1 MRRFAG
7 NDRLIHN
14 EITSAAVDAPENE
27 TFVESGV
34 EPSTPADLEI
44 QIASGDV
51 FIEGSPVSVSSQ
63 TETVTDVS
71 DEVTESAY
79 RYHTVSVDPTG
90 TLVVNTS
97 PTGEF
102 DPETPSEP
110 PITQVTEPTH
120 PAGNCF
126 IGTAFQV
133 NDQIERVYD
142 GRYIIGELPNSI
154 ITQGEGSGLTAEFV
168 DPQGEGSGLDADTV
182 RGATA
187 WTDANDGEGSG
198 LDADTVD
205 GIEGDVLNS
214 LTYQTDSGSASQE
227 AGDDDGGGSE
237 TIDTFSAGLAVSAEL
252 TARVVDT
259 TSTGD
264 VETECRLFARY
275 EDGTRD
281 EIQSINENS
290 RLGTSTGTFSL
301 PDFDYDTASPIV
313 SYEIDIWW
321 NSFTNDTSNHEI
333 EYTVVTIQ

>member
-34 EPSTPADLEI
+34 EPSSPADLEI

-90 TLVVNTS
+90 TLVVNSS

-110 PITQVTEPTH
+110 PLTQVTEPTH

-133 NDQIERVYD
+133 NDRIERVYD
-142 GRYIIGELPNSI
+142 GRYVEPGRVPTGAIIMWSGAIPDIPVGWTLCDGTNGTPDLTDRFVTGAGGQYEVGDTGGEDEHTLTEDELASHTHTGETTIDGEHSHTYDHPIIGNENDDTSGG
-154 ITQGEGSGLTAEFV
+154 TNGS
-168 DPQGEGSGLDADTV
+168 PQQTSTDGAHNHDLEIDAT
-182 RGATA
+182 
-187 WTDANDGEGSG
+187 
-198 LDADTVD
+198 
-205 GIEGDVLNS
+205 
-214 LTYQTDSGSASQE
+214 
-227 AGDDDGGGSE
+227 GGGQPHE
-237 TIDTFSAGLAVSAEL
+237 NRPPFYALA
-252 TARVVDT
+252 
-259 TSTGD
+259 
-264 VETECRLFARY
+264 Y
-275 EDGTRD
+275 
-281 EIQSINENS
+281 IQK
-290 RLGTSTGTFSL
+290 L
-301 PDFDYDTASPIV
+301 
-313 SYEIDIWW
+313 
-321 NSFTNDTSNHEI
+321 
-333 EYTVVTIQ
+333 